1 MEEDVSVEWLKY
13 TIDYGIIGLLAVM
26 SIAAL
31 AIVIERLMVYKNIR
45 FEDFPDKRNLEL
57 VLTSKLHLIG
67 TIGRNAPYLGLLGT
81 VLGIML
87 TFYNMGKTGFM
98 DTGKIM
104 VGLALALKVTAVGLL
119 VAIPAVVIYNL
130 LLRRV
135 KVLLTR
141 WEIEDGRK
149 GI

>member
-1 MEEDVSVEWLKY
+1 MEWLKI
-13 TIDYGIIGLLAVM
+13 TIDFGIIGLLLIMSVTAV
-26 SIAAL
+26 
-31 AIVIERLMVYKNIR
+31 AIGIERYFFFRKV
-45 FEDFPDKRNLEL
+45 DFADFSSRKDLEL
-57 VLTSKLHLIG
+57 QLTSRMHLIA
-67 TIGRNAPYLGLLGT
+67 TIGSNAPYIGLLGT

-135 KVLLTR
+135 KVLLIR